1 MDKVS
6 GDRLKSGN
14 VAEWLF
20 SKVPLQLTDD
30 ETLQKE
36 LSVLRIFN
44 ILVSREA
51 SFSSA
56 TNVLC

>member
-44 ILVSREA
+44 SLVSREA